1 MFFLCMCYTFS
12 STKSYDMHKGVH
24 DWLVNSGEMVNY
36 AFLKRFKFDSQRH
49 MTLRSRQSD
58 QRL

>member
-1 MFFLCMCYTFS
+1 
-12 STKSYDMHKGVH
+12 MHKGVH

-36 AFLKRFKFDSQRH
+36 AFLKRFKFNSQRH
-49 MTLRSRQSD
+49 MTLSLRQSD

>member
-1 MFFLCMCYTFS
+1 
-12 STKSYDMHKGVH
+12 MHKGVH

-36 AFLKRFKFDSQRH
+36 AFLKRFKFDSQRQ